1 MTDTDRAL
9 ARIES
14 LARRI
19 ESFTGAALEGI
30 PGEHDAEMISAC
42 NDGAREIQSILTR
55 LMPEGGGV

>member
-1 MTDTDRAL
+1 MTDIDRAL

-30 PGEHDAEMISAC
+30 PGEHDAELVAAC
-42 NDGAREIQSILTR
+42 TDAAREIQSILAR
-55 LMPEGGGV
+55 LED

>member
-19 ESFTGAALEGI
+19 ESFTGAALEGV
-30 PGEHDAEMISAC
+30 PGEHDAELVAAC
-42 NDGAREIQSILTR
+42 TDAAREIRAIL
-55 LMPEGGGV
+55 EGMEG